1 MKMRKDYV
9 FKAKFILMT
18 DMGAS
23 IECFKGAS
31 ALVVPRIRFSPVERR
46 NYLLLLLRSDNF
58 MRVNSIHF
66 FQGQY

>member
-9 FKAKFILMT
+9 FKAEFILMT
-18 DMGAS
+18 VMGAS
-23 IECFKGAS
+23 IEYFKGVS
-31 ALVVPRIRFSPVERR
+31 ALVVPRIRFSLLGRR
-46 NYLLLLLRSDNF
+46 NDLLLLLRSDNF

>member
-23 IECFKGAS
+23 IKCFKGAS
-31 ALVVPRIRFSPVERR
+31 ALVVPRIRIF
-46 NYLLLLLRSDNF
+46 LRWRDV
-58 MRVNSIHF
+58 MLCCCC
-66 FQGQY
+66 